1 MNKEL
6 IFNNIKHQLDRLS
19 DKIRYHSWNKQIAQR
34 VSDRNTLSKE
44 QIKSVKSFYK
54 PFSKINLISHRYYTS
69 KTGNFHVNYIPDSL
83 WYAYIDPY
91 YNPRNLAKAIDSK
104 VLYSR
109 LLGGV
114 KHPQIIAYKINGF
127 WLSNDFKHIN
137 IDKVVELSLRVKNI
151 FIKQAEDSAGGH
163 GVEYYDCTKGKYD
176 LLEILN
182 DTTCNIV
189 VQAGISQLEEMNR
202 LNDSSVNTI
211 RILSHLTKNGEIKI
225 RSVIV
230 RMGRKG
236 AHVDNAS
243 SGGITVG
250 VNQDGQLKS
259 VAYDIEGNRF
269 YYHPD
274 TRTKFSEIVI
284 PDFKSL
290 QCKIKA
296 LHWQIPQFRLLSWDI
311 AIDKTGQP
319 ILIEVNMHSGQL
331 DFHQLNNG
339 PVFGDDT
346 QDILREVFGK
356 IIN

>member
-1 MNKEL
+1 MNKKL
-6 IFNNIKHQLDRLS
+6 IFDNIRHQLDRLS
-19 DKIRYHSWNKQIAQR
+19 DKIRYHSWNRRITQR
-34 VSDRNTLSKE
+34 VSSNDTLSKE

-54 PFSKINLISHRYYTS
+54 PFHNINIISHRYYTS
-69 KTGNFHVNYIPDSL
+69 KTGEFHIDYIPDSL

-104 VLYSR
+104 ILYSR

-114 KHPQIIAYKINGF
+114 KHPETIAFRINGF
-127 WLSNDFKHIN
+127 WLSHDFKPLN
-137 IDKVVELSLRVKNI
+137 ITEVLELSLSVKSV

-163 GVEYYDCTKGKYD
+163 GVVFYDCTKGEEN
-176 LLEILN
+176 LFEILSKTAYN
-182 DTTCNIV
+182 LVI
-189 VQAGISQLEEMNR
+189 QAGISQHEEMNR
-202 LNDSSVNTI
+202 LNNSSVNTI
-211 RILSHLTKNGEIKI
+211 RILSHITKQGEIKI

-230 RMGRKG
+230 RMGRNG

-250 VNQDGQLKS
+250 VNTDGRLKS
-259 VAYDIEGNRF
+259 VAYDVEGNKY

-274 TRTKFSEIVI
+274 TKIKFSDIVI
-284 PDFKSL
+284 PNFEFLLS
-290 QCKIKA
+290 KIEV

-356 IIN
+356 